1 MEKQDENSS
10 IRTSTT
16 FWLDLSLSLSND
28 ESWYIISVGDQVHHD
43 VKVMIGLESQ
53 HGSLANNGDVTENGN
68 KEEGSNDGPLSH
80 ATVETDRGGGE
91 VTNSA
96 NSRPSSQ
103 VQPDE
108 PQHSFLNTKDSEL
121 CYND

>member
-28 ESWYIISVGDQVHHD
+28 DSVGDQVHHD
-43 VKVMIGLESQ
+43 VKVVIGLESL
-53 HGSLANNGDVTENGN
+53 HGSPANNGDVTENGN

-80 ATVETDRGGGE
+80 ATVETDSGGGE

-108 PQHSFLNTKDSEL
+108 PQSSLLNTKDSEL